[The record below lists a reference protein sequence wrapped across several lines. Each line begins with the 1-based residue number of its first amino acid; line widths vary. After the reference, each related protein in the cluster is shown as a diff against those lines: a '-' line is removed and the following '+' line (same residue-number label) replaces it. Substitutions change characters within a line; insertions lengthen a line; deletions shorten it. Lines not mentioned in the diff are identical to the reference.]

1 MTITRALSSQWLAT
15 VYVAGVSMLMTFLL
29 GRLFGP
35 EAFGRYSYIITL
47 ASIFAILQDGGFRTF
62 IYRELTA
69 PSFQLTQEKLFAVA
83 HGHVIAVTVAGV
95 FVLSVY
101 PWQDRWSLMIA
112 VLSFGLATTTNFVSS
127 YLKGEGKFDREAWWR
142 VLTRS
147 VTAAGILFFIFM
159 FSLKVEWV
167 LIGWI
172 VGFIIVLAWQSEY
185 SLKRAPAFEWNRQI
199 YTSIAALVA
208 IDVATLIYF
217 KIDLVMLRHMTDKLD
232 QVGYYAAASRM
243 LEGMI
248 LVLMPFGTVFFRD
261 LRLRAAEP
269 GKLVLWTGK
278 LLLLAGAAVVLI
290 APVGWFFGKELLV
303 FCFGP
308 SYAQGQE
315 IIQWLFM
322 ALVFMIP
329 NLFLTQSALAINQE
343 NYYAIGTCGAAL
355 LNIGLNLYLIPLY
368 GAMGAVIGTI
378 TTEGFLTVFLATG
391 IFSWYAKQRE
401 VKS

>member
-1 MTITRALSSQWLAT
+1 MTLTKTLGSQWLAT
-15 VYVAGVSMLMTFLL
+15 AYVAGVSMLMTFLL

-35 EAFGRYSYIITL
+35 EMFGRYSYIITL
-47 ASIFAILQDGGFRTF
+47 ASIFAIFQDGGFRTF
-62 IYRELTA
+62 IYRELTS
-69 PSFQLTQEKLFAVA
+69 PSFQLSTDKLFAVA

-95 FVLSVY
+95 LILSVF
-101 PWQDRWSLMIA
+101 PLPDRWLLIVA
-112 VLSFGLATTTNFVSS
+112 VISFALVTMTNLVSS
-127 YLKGEGKFDREAWWR
+127 CLKGEGKFGREAWWR
-142 VLTRS
+142 VFTRS
-147 VTAAGILFFIFM
+147 VTAGGILFFIFM
-159 FSLKVEWV
+159 FSPKVEWV

-172 VGFIIVLAWQSEY
+172 TGFVIVLAWQSEY
-185 SLKRAPAFEWNRQI
+185 SLKRVPAFELNRQI

-243 LEGMI
+243 LEGVI
-248 LVLMPFGTVFFRD
+248 LTLMPFGTVFFRT
-261 LRLRAAEP
+261 LRLKVAEP
-269 GKLVLWTGK
+269 GKLVLETGK
-278 LLLLAGAAVVLI
+278 LLLLAGGAVVLI
-290 APVGWFFGKELLV
+290 VPLGWFFGKDLLV
-303 FCFGP
+303 FCFGS

-315 IIQWLFM
+315 IVRWLFT

-355 LNIGLNLYLIPLY
+355 LNIMLNLYLIPLY

-378 TTEGFLTVFLATG
+378 VTEGFLTVFLAAG
-391 IFSWYAKQRE
+391 IFSWYAKQR
-401 VKS
+401 